1 MTAGRARHN
10 AENRVRT
17 VKRNAEIAF
26 LLSHRA
32 LQLHKVGRHGRVGVM
47 CRKMAVDLAVDDDM
61 PPGQAP
67 DQLADHLAG
76 GPIPGS
82 PDDGKRPRS
91 VEVAG
96 QPGDIFLSDIVDL
109 DRAAFGRR

>member
-1 MTAGRARHN
+1 
-10 AENRVRT
+10 VCT

-61 PPGQAP
+61 PPG
-67 DQLADHLAG
+67 
-76 GPIPGS
+76 
-82 PDDGKRPRS
+82 
-91 VEVAG
+91 
-96 QPGDIFLSDIVDL
+96 
-109 DRAAFGRR
+109 